1 MKRLIEERLIEAQT
15 LFSRKR
21 LIEAEKHAAARR
33 GVAAVLPAGL
43 VAVFV
48 GEASLFDA
56 VGEFINNAGAAA
68 ALEALAL
75 RPLVFDLVV
84 VARVVAW
91 GSTAT
96 CQYLYF
102 CTSRASTFVLVSI
115 AWYLRVCQ
123 RRQRVLLA
131 A

>member
-1 MKRLIEERLIEAQT
+1 M
-15 LFSRKR
+15 KR

-33 GVAAVLPAGL
+33 GVAAVMPARL

-48 GEASLFDA
+48 GEASLFHA

-75 RPLVFDLVV
+75 RPLVFDLVG

-91 GSTAT
+91 GA
-96 CQYLYF
+96 QQ
-102 CTSRASTFVLVSI
+102 RASVFVLL
-115 AWYLRVCQ
+115 Y
-123 RRQRVLLA
+123 
-131 A
+131 